1 MLFDNSLAGFNQT
14 LAVDRDVIIRFQR
27 VVDVLLNE
35 VISPAGGD
43 QQLDPLT
50 LRLMQRFNDR
60 GPDRF
65 RAAGDQG
72 AIDVQNQHF
81 YIFHICF
88 FVLSSVSY
96 HTVIFIG

>member
-1 MLFDNSLAGFNQT
+1 MLFNNSLAGFNQT

-35 VISPAGGD
+35 VISLAGGD

-60 GPDRF
+60 RPDRF
-65 RAAGDQG
+65 EPRA
-72 AIDVQNQHF
+72 IRVPSMSRIN
-81 YIFHICF
+81 IFTFSI
-88 FVLSSVSY
+88 FVFCTPLS
-96 HTVIFIG
+96 VIIP